1 MNRSQQVIESIQ
13 SLNEA
18 TSGSTIGIEDKKGQV
33 TYIYCHF
40 GGHPDYQAL
49 HNNPFSLGFGRKEL
63 KQVGKILLN
72 HYKDVKEVKELI
84 ALGDYVSI
92 SF

>member
-1 MNRSQQVIESIQ
+1 M
-13 SLNEA
+13 
-18 TSGSTIGIEDKKGQV
+18 

-72 HYKDVKEVKELI
+72 HYKDVKKVKELI
-84 ALGDYVSI
+84 ALGDKIVEQRFNYVFIESEKRWI
-92 SF
+92 L

>member
-1 MNRSQQVIESIQ
+1 MNRS
-13 SLNEA
+13 L
-18 TSGSTIGIEDKKGQV
+18 V

-72 HYKDVKEVKELI
+72 HYKDVKKVKELI
-84 ALGDYVSI
+84 ALGDKIVEQRFNYVFIESEKRWI
-92 SF
+92 YKKIGEEWADLK